1 MGGNYFNKKRRFGMK
16 LLKSTVF
23 AVVMVFIGILVVS
36 AADFKAYPGA
46 KIDEKLTKE
55 ANDYGAKAAAG
66 SKMAVPKATIYT
78 TGDSYEKVYS
88 FYKGTGKEYQMPGES
103 GTKNKLPSGKE
114 LKYSF
119 FIFDGAKDLM
129 SSKLYAKIQRPYIG
143 MDMKEGP
150 DMTYIIVSE
159 KK

>member
-1 MGGNYFNKKRRFGMK
+1 MKSLRR
-16 LLKSTVF
+16 TVF
-23 AVVMVFIGILVVS
+23 AVVMIFIAVMVVL
-36 AADFKAYPGA
+36 AADFKVYSGA

-55 ANDYGAKAAAG
+55 ANDLGAKSAAG

-78 TGDSYEKVYS
+78 TADAYEKVYS
-88 FYKGTGKEYQMPGES
+88 FYKGIGKEYQMPGTS

-114 LKYSF
+114 LKSSF

-129 SSKLYAKIQRPYIG
+129 NSKLFAKIQRPYIS

-150 DMTYIIVSE
+150 DLTYIIVSE

>member
-1 MGGNYFNKKRRFGMK
+1 MKSLRR
-16 LLKSTVF
+16 TVF
-23 AVVMVFIGILVVS
+23 AVVMIFIAVMVVS
-36 AADFKAYPGA
+36 ATDFKVYSGA
-46 KIDEKLTKE
+46 KIDEKLMKE
-55 ANDYGAKAAAG
+55 ANDFGAKSATG

-78 TGDSYEKVYS
+78 SEDAYEKVYS
-88 FYKGTGKEYQMPGES
+88 FYKGVGKEYQMPNVS

-114 LKYSF
+114 LKSSF

-129 SSKLYAKIQRPYIG
+129 SSKLFAKIQRPYIG

-150 DMTYIIVSE
+150 DLTYIIVSE

>member
-1 MGGNYFNKKRRFGMK
+1 MK
-16 LLKSTVF
+16 PLRSTVF
-23 AVVMVFIGILVVS
+23 AVVLIFITIMVLS
-36 AADFKAYPGA
+36 AADFKVYPGA

-55 ANDYGAKAAAG
+55 ANDFGAKAAAG
-66 SKMAVPKATIYT
+66 SKMTVPRATIYT
-78 TGDSYEKVYS
+78 TGDAYEKVYS
-88 FYKGTGKEYQMPGES
+88 FYKGVGKEYQMPNVS
-103 GTKNKLPSGKE
+103 VTKNTLPSGKE

-129 SSKLYAKIQRPYIG
+129 SSKLYGKIQRPYIG

>member
-1 MGGNYFNKKRRFGMK
+1 MK
-16 LLKSTVF
+16 LLRSTMF
-23 AVVMVFIGILVVS
+23 AVALVFISIMIVS
-36 AADFKAYPGA
+36 AGDFKVYPGA
-46 KIDEKLTKE
+46 KVDEKLTKE
-55 ANDYGAKAAAG
+55 ANDFGAKAAAG

-78 TGDSYEKVYS
+78 TGDAYEKVYS
-88 FYKGTGKEYQMPGES
+88 FYKSVGKEYQMPNVS

-150 DMTYIIVSE
+150 DLTYIIVSE

>member
-1 MGGNYFNKKRRFGMK
+1 MK
-16 LLKSTVF
+16 LLRIMLVVVVF
-23 AVVMVFIGILVVS
+23 VFVHVMVVS
-36 AADFKAYPGA
+36 AADFKVYSGA

-55 ANDYGAKAAAG
+55 ANDSGTKAAAG
-66 SKMAVPKATIYT
+66 SKMTVPKATIYT
-78 TGDSYEKVYS
+78 TGDAYEKVYS
-88 FYKGTGKEYQMPGES
+88 FYKGVGKEYRMSNVS

-119 FIFDGAKDLM
+119 FIFDGANDLM
-129 SSKLYAKIQRPYIG
+129 SSKLYAKIQRPYIS

>member
-1 MGGNYFNKKRRFGMK
+1 MKRVRV
-16 LLKSTVF
+16 TVLS
-23 AVVMVFIGILVVS
+23 VLMVFMAAMLVS
-36 AADFKAYPGA
+36 AADFKVYPGA

-55 ANDYGAKAAAG
+55 SNDFAAKSAAG

-78 TGDSYEKVYS
+78 TGEAYEKVYS
-88 FYKGTGKEYQMPGES
+88 FYKGVGKEYQMPNVS

-119 FIFDGAKDLM
+119 FIFDGANDLM
-129 SSKLYAKIQRPYIG
+129 SSKHWAKIQRPYIG

>member
-1 MGGNYFNKKRRFGMK
+1 MKSLRR
-16 LLKSTVF
+16 TAF
-23 AVVMVFIGILVVS
+23 AVVTIFIAVMVVS
-36 AADFKAYPGA
+36 AADFKVYSGA

-55 ANDYGAKAAAG
+55 AADFAAKSAAG

-78 TGDSYEKVYS
+78 TGDAYEKVYS
-88 FYKGTGKEYQMPGES
+88 FYKGVGKEFQMPNVS

-114 LKYSF
+114 LKSSF

-129 SSKLYAKIQRPYIG
+129 SSKLFAKIQRPYIG

-150 DMTYIIVSE
+150 DLTYIIVSE

>member
-1 MGGNYFNKKRRFGMK
+1 MRSHDMK
-16 LLKSTVF
+16 LFGIML
-23 AVVMVFIGILVVS
+23 AMVVLVSLSITLVS
-36 AADFKAYPGA
+36 AADFKVYSGA

-55 ANDYGAKAAAG
+55 ANDFAAKSAAD

-78 TGDSYEKVYS
+78 TGDTYEKVYS
-88 FYKGTGKEYQMPGES
+88 FYKGVGKEYQMPGTS
-103 GTKNKLPSGKE
+103 GEKNKLPSGKE

-129 SSKLYAKIQRPYIG
+129 NSKFWAKIQRPYID